1 MSGTRWGWLLS
12 AGWHSAISG
21 QNVWLQGVE
30 TRGGLSHGPF
40 ALGVQLSL
48 DAPTELTDR
57 YATVRLSRGA
67 ASAFGAVA
75 IPAGDSLRFALAVG
89 AGAAGFPRQS
99 VDVSSGV
106 TRAPDAWNVSA
117 LLAGEVGVSYRAS
130 WQGAVWA
137 LGLRA
142 GADVV
147 LAPPTIGYDI
157 GGAFVAVHTLWTV
170 QPKAVLALE
179 VASY

>member
-1 MSGTRWGWLLS
+1 M
-12 AGWHSAISG
+12 SG

-30 TRGGLSHGPF
+30 ARGGVSHGPLT
-40 ALGVQLSL
+40 LGLQLSL

-67 ASAFGAVA
+67 ATAFGAVT
-75 IPAGDSLRFALAVG
+75 IPAGDSVRVALAVG

-99 VDVSSGV
+99 VDVAAGV
-106 TRAPDAWNVSA
+106 SRAPDAWNVSA
-117 LLAGEVGVSYRAS
+117 LLAGEVGASYRWS

-137 LGLRA
+137 VALRA
-142 GADVV
+142 GADAV
-147 LAPPTIGYDI
+147 LAPPTIGYDV